1 MRRGIVFAEPVRIS
15 GAEMKRTLK
24 YLGMILLLHLP
35 VAATAQVRYSDPA
48 NRHRAKEIGT
58 SMLEAIRAKEQKK
71 WKLKVALVSEFG
83 FHPYLKSGSQE
94 LDLSIFVYDSP
105 EEASRNLE
113 LYSGWSSLTASSR
126 LKDFGDEAYYIQHR
140 YFTWI
145 AVRKGRMLVG
155 VHRTGPELTI
165 TRRIAEYG
173 LEQLV
178 EK

>member
-1 MRRGIVFAEPVRIS
+1 
-15 GAEMKRTLK
+15 MKKALK
-24 YLGMILLLHLP
+24 HLCIILLLHSP

-48 NRHRAKEIGT
+48 NRDRAKEIGT
-58 SMLEAIRAKEQKK
+58 SMLETIKAKERKK
-71 WKLKVALVSEFG
+71 WKLKLALVSEFG

-113 LYSGWSSLTASSR
+113 IHSAGSSLTASSL
-126 LKDFGDEAYYIQHR
+126 LKDFGDGAYYIQQT

-145 AVRKGRMLVG
+145 AVRKGRMLVEVRG
-155 VHRTGPELTI
+155 PGPELTL

>member
-1 MRRGIVFAEPVRIS
+1 MLETI
-15 GAEMKRTLK
+15 K
-24 YLGMILLLHLP
+24 
-35 VAATAQVRYSDPA
+35 
-48 NRHRAKEIGT
+48 AKE
-58 SMLEAIRAKEQKK
+58 RK

-105 EEASRNLE
+105 AGASKNLQFH
-113 LYSGWSSLTASSR
+113 SNGSSLTASSL
-126 LKDFGDEAYYIQHR
+126 LKDFGDEAYYMRHR
-140 YFTWI
+140 YFTGMG
-145 AVRKGRMLVG
+145 VRKGRMLVE
-155 VHRTGPELTI
+155 VHGPGPELTI

>member
-1 MRRGIVFAEPVRIS
+1 MRRVIRN
-15 GAEMKRTLK
+15 
-24 YLGMILLLHLP
+24 LGVILLYLP
-35 VAATAQVRYSDPA
+35 LAATAQVRYSDPA
-48 NRHRAKEIGT
+48 NRDRAKEIGT
-58 SMLEAIRAKEQKK
+58 SMLETIKAKERK

-94 LDLSIFVYDSP
+94 LNLSIFVYDSP
-105 EEASRNLE
+105 EEASKNLE
-113 LYSGWSSLTASSR
+113 IHSRWSSLTASSL

-145 AVRKGRMLVG
+145 AVRKGRMLVE
-155 VHRTGPELTI
+155 VRGPGPYLTI
-165 TRRIAEYG
+165 TRRFVEYG